1 MGIVVC
7 LSSVVRTMVL
17 SRKLSKMDA
26 HLLWNTIKMLT
37 LLILLPRSD
46 PSADAFVVSNN
57 KGGQILI
64 WLPI

>member
-46 PSADAFVVSNN
+46 PSADAPVVSNN